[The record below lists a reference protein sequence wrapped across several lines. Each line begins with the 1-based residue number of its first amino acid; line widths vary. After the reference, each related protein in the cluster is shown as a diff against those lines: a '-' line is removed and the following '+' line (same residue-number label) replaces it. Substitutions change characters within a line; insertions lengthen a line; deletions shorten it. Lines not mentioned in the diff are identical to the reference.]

1 MTYFEFDYLVFFL
14 PVLLIIYSILP
25 KKLRPIALLAASY
38 VFFCLACGGRLIV
51 YILASTF
58 TLHYFG
64 LWLDNI
70 QTAKKS
76 ALIDIPKEEKK
87 LVKKQYDRKQNEVV
101 VIALLVHIGLLF
113 AIKYLSFFATNLN
126 LVLKNFDTQLN
137 ITSFAA
143 PIGISFYTLEAV
155 SYIIDVRRGKLK
167 ADRNLFHLA
176 LHLAFFPQIIEG
188 PIARYDETGAKLFEG
203 KSLEYPNLAN
213 GFIRILYGI
222 LKKVLVADRLNP
234 FVGSV
239 FDGYDTYD
247 GGMLALGVLAYTCQ
261 LYMDFSGT
269 MDLVIGSAEL
279 FGIKLPENFRQPFFS
294 KNISDF
300 WSRWHI
306 TLGTWFKDYIFYPVS
321 LSKGMKKFSA
331 FGRKRFNA
339 QVGALMSGSIAL
351 FLVWLAN
358 GLWHGAAWTYIFFGM
373 YHFVL
378 IVLGNIFEPSIKK
391 VFEKLKI
398 DRNGIVVS
406 SLRIIKTFFFIV
418 IGELFFRAQ
427 TLDSAFVM
435 LKGIF
440 TNFTLDGIRE
450 GQIFKAGIDFYDV
463 IIVLAVVAFVF
474 FISILKEKNIQIR
487 EEFGKLNIVVRW
499 TALIILIVIIVIFG
513 AYGTGYAVV
522 EPMYANF

>member
-14 PVLLIIYSILP
+14 PVLLIVYAILP
-25 KKLRPIALLAASY
+25 KKLRPIELLVASY
-38 VFFCLACGGRLIV
+38 VFFCFISGRLVV
-51 YILASTF
+51 YLLISTF

-64 LWLDNI
+64 LWLDRL
-70 QTAKKS
+70 QGERKK
-76 ALIDIPKEEKK
+76 ALADLPREEKK
-87 LVKKQYDRKQNEVV
+87 RIKKQFDRRQNEVV
-101 VIALLVHIGLLF
+101 VFALLVHIGLLF
-113 AIKYLSFFATNLN
+113 AIKYSRFFATNVN
-126 LVLKNFDTQLN
+126 LLLEPFNLQMAIPKMAV
-137 ITSFAA
+137 
-143 PIGISFYTLEAV
+143 PIGISFYTMQAV
-155 SYIIDVRRGKLK
+155 SYIIDVRRGEVK
-167 ADRNLFHLA
+167 ADSNVFHLG
-176 LHLAFFPQIIEG
+176 LYLVFFPQIIEG
-188 PIARYDETGAKLFEG
+188 PIARYNETGAKLFEA
-203 KSLEYPNLAN
+203 KNLEYKNLSN

-222 LKKVLVADRLNP
+222 LKKVLVADRLEP
-234 FVGSV
+234 FVKAV
-239 FDGYDTYD
+239 FDGYNTYD

-269 MDLVIGSAEL
+269 MDLVIGTGEL
-279 FGIKLPENFRQPFFS
+279 FGITLPENFRQPFFS

-331 FGRKRFNA
+331 FGRKHFNA

-378 IVLGNIFEPSIKK
+378 IVLGSIFEPLMQKL
-391 VFEKLKI
+391 FEKIKI
-398 DRNGIVVS
+398 DRNSFGVS

-418 IGELFFRAQ
+418 IGELFFRAK

-450 GQIFKAGIDFYDV
+450 GQIFKTGIDLYDV

-474 FISILKEKNIQIR
+474 FISILKEKNVQIR
-487 EEFGKLNIVVRW
+487 EEFGKLNIVIRW
-499 TALIILIVIIVIFG
+499 VALIVLIIIIVIFG